1 MTARLSRRAVC
12 GAALAALVGG
22 ALALPAL
29 AAKDDL
35 DLVTR
40 ATGVAGAPAVASS
53 FEATLS
59 ADGRLVAFQ
68 SGADNL
74 STEDDNDFTNV
85 FVRDLQA
92 NTTTLVSRASGA
104 TGAAGDAV
112 SAGAEISADGR
123 FVAFHSAADNLS
135 TEDGDDFI
143 DVFVRDLQAGTTTL
157 VSRATGPAGDAG
169 DDDSTQATISADGR
183 LVAFESQADNLS
195 GDDVNIVT
203 DVFVRDLLTGT
214 TTLVSRESG
223 PGGAGGLS
231 ASLQPTIS
239 ADGRVVAFHSDA
251 DNLSA
256 EDDAAALDVFVRDLP
271 ASTTTLVSR
280 ADGPTGA
287 GGGDGSS
294 GASISADGR
303 RIAFSSFADNLSTE
317 DDNDLTNVFVRD
329 RLAGTTALA
338 SRAAGPAG
346 AGADGDSGTGARAFS
361 ADGRLL
367 AFASIANNLSAEDVD
382 AVSDVFVR
390 DLQAQIVT
398 LVSRAAGP
406 AGAAGSDGSGDAA
419 ISADGRFVAFQS
431 LADNLA
437 ADDDNAFVEHLP
449 PRRARAA
456 APARRAASSRRG
468 ASRCGRRGALRRPEG
483 HDRRHRAPRRA
494 PRDRPPRRD
503 RGPGRQRRRA
513 GAGRSR
519 PDLPRRRDRPRHRRR
534 GRRPRPRP
542 ARRRPPGGRPR
553 PRPPRGRARPRPA
566 AGRRGHRPPARPGRP
581 RHRARRPRRRRL
593 PGRDAPRLLS
603 QASVRGAPLD

>member
-135 TEDGDDFI
+135 TEDDDDFI

-157 VSRATGPAGDAG
+157 VSRATGPAGVAG

-346 AGADGDSGTGARAFS
+346 AGADGDSGTGAKAFS

-437 ADDDNAFVEHLP
+437 ADDDNAVVNIFRRDVLGP
-449 PRRARAA
+449 PPPPAAPRPPAAAPRAA
-456 APARRAASSRRG
+456 AAGARCAGLRATIVGTGRRDVLRGTARRDVIAALGGNDVVRG
-468 ASRCGRRGALRRPEG
+468 LGGADLICLGAGTDRGIGGAGADRVLGQLGADRLEG
-483 HDRRHRAPRRA
+483 GLG
-494 PRDRPPRRD
+494 RDRLEG
-503 RGPGRQRRRA
+503 GPGRDLLLG
-513 GAGRSR
+513 GAGI
-519 PDLPRRRDRPRHRRR
+519 DRLL
-534 GRRPRPRP
+534 GL
-542 ARRRPPGGRPR
+542 GGRDTA
-553 PRPPRGRARPRPA
+553 RGGPGADVCRVETRAA
-566 AGRRGHRPPARPGRP
+566 C
-581 RHRARRPRRRRL
+581 
-593 PGRDAPRLLS
+593 
-603 QASVRGAPLD
+603 